1 MRFSVFDGASLY
13 HVHQLKGKH
22 PAYARLQRALST
34 VRAVYEVGT
43 LLCASGDDLKVIF
56 TVEVFD
62 L

>member
-13 HVHQLKGKH
+13 HVHQLKGKR
-22 PAYARLQRALST
+22 PAYARPQRALST
-34 VRAVYEVGT
+34 EQAVHEVGT
-43 LLCASGDDLKVIF
+43 LLCTSGDDLKVIF

>member
-43 LLCASGDDLKVIF
+43 LLCTSGMALR
-56 TVEVFD
+56 
-62 L
+62 LYSL